1 MHQPQMASGL
11 HRALASVPRP
21 LLATGITS
29 LAAALT
35 LPAAAE
41 IEKELDSLV
50 VSAWRMPAEA
60 SKTTSAVTV
69 LDPRDLE
76 ERGIFDL
83 RTALNEVP
91 GVISTSTAGQSGAIG
106 SLFIRGTTTAY
117 SQVIVDGIRVSDATA
132 PLGNFLS
139 GARVDDLSRIE
150 VLRGPQSAIHGG
162 ESVGGVLWLETARG
176 EGDPSTR
183 LWAEAGSFGTING
196 HASTQGSSGALSW
209 FAGLGYDTTGND
221 VSLQRYEQERGA
233 LRVEWAQSDDL
244 TLGVTYRGT
253 DSRYDYQA
261 FGANTDHLDAAL
273 GTVYAKA
280 RLSACW
286 DARFTIGHYRE
297 TYDNENLSSFGASTF
312 GTDMDRTSAA
322 MDHAVK
328 LGDRVTLLGGAFFEH
343 TDFRNT
349 IGTDLGRDRYGA
361 YTGLEVTPI
370 DSLVTSAVIRWEDY
384 DAYGD
389 EFTWRAGAAWTAP
402 KIGTILRGGIGRA
415 FRTPTF
421 LDLFGTTFGAGNPN
435 LKAEDSLG
443 WDIGIE
449 QPLGG
454 SHFVSVTWFEN
465 SIEDRI
471 RSIPTPPVNLPG
483 ETPARGLETAL
494 GGSWCEGAVR
504 YRVAWTWLDESLQ
517 DQPDHTATA
526 SLDWRPAEKWLIGIG
541 ASYVDERSWGG
552 LPMEDYLL
560 ARIYGSYQATEQ
572 LQLHARVENVFD
584 SSYQL
589 SRFNGSPPVEGAGLG
604 FFSGATLEF

>member
-1 MHQPQMASGL
+1 MAIGL
-11 HRALASVPRP
+11 NRPLAAVPRS
-21 LLATGITS
+21 LLATGITTS
-29 LAAALT
+29 CLAAAVI
-35 LPAAAE
+35 LPARAE
-41 IEKELDSLV
+41 IEEELDTIV

-60 SKTTSAVTV
+60 SKATSAVTV
-69 LDPRDLE
+69 LDPKDLE

-91 GVISTSTAGQSGAIG
+91 GVISTSTSGQTGAVG

-132 PLGNFLS
+132 PLGNFLAA
-139 GARVDDLSRIE
+139 ARVDDLSRIE

-162 ESVGGVLWLETARG
+162 ESVGGVVWLETARG
-176 EGDPSTR
+176 EGDSSTR
-183 LWAEAGSFGTING
+183 LWAETGSFGTLGG
-196 HASTQGSSGALSW
+196 HVSTQGSSGSLSW
-209 FAGLGYDTTGND
+209 FAGLGYDSTGND
-221 VSLQRYEQERGA
+221 APLQRYEQERGA
-233 LRVEWAQSDDL
+233 LRVEWAQSEDL

-253 DSRYDYQA
+253 DSRYDYPA
-261 FGANTDHLDAAL
+261 FGANADHLDAAL

-280 RLSACW
+280 RLSECW

-297 TYDNENLSSFGASTF
+297 NYDNENLGSFGPSRF

-322 MDHAVK
+322 MDHSVR
-328 LGDRVTLLGGAFFEH
+328 LSDRVTLLGGAFFEH

-361 YTGLEVTPI
+361 YTGLEVSPL

-384 DAYGD
+384 AAYGD
-389 EFTWRAGAAWTAP
+389 EVTWRAGAAWKAP
-402 KIGTILRGGIGRA
+402 EIGTTFRGGIGRA

-421 LDLFGTTFGAGNPN
+421 LDLFGTAFGAGNPN

-443 WDIGIE
+443 WDFGIE
-449 QPLGG
+449 QPIVGD
-454 SHFVSVTWFEN
+454 HFISVTWFEN

-471 RSIPTPPVNLPG
+471 RSFPTPPVNLPG
-483 ETPARGLETAL
+483 DTPARGLETAL
-494 GGSWCEGAVR
+494 GGSWCDGTIR
-504 YRVAWTWLDESLQ
+504 YRAAWTWLDESLQ

-541 ASYVDERSWGG
+541 ASYVDVRSWGG
-552 LPMEDYLL
+552 QHLDDYLL
-560 ARIYGSYQATEQ
+560 ARIYGSYQATGQ

-604 FFSGATLEF
+604 FFSGVTLEF